1 MIDTYGELKTE
12 VADWLD
18 REDLTTRIP
27 KFIRLAETEIYRD
40 LRCRENE
47 FVVTYSS
54 TGWTINGQSS
64 NPDTNDPYLVLPP
77 NYKAM
82 KEVTWG
88 DRPLEEI
95 SPQQLDMRI
104 STRCDFQPYAFAID
118 GRDIAFTQAL
128 AEDQTT
134 WGTTELIYTYWG
146 TESLDAL
153 PTWQVGSNPVET
165 PPVED
170 TNPEDN
176 SQSDS
181 NTTRL
186 LQVAPD
192 LYLHGAMYFAHLFLK
207 SPEAQLWGGLF
218 NNALASLKKE
228 SRLSTFTGSTV
239 AVTSGR

>member
-54 TGWTINGQSS
+54 TGWTIAGQPS
-64 NPDTNDPYLVLPP
+64 NPDTNAPYLVLPP

-88 DRPLEEI
+88 DKPLEEI
-95 SPQQLDMRI
+95 SPQQLAIRMG
-104 STRCDFQPYAFAID
+104 CDFEPDAFAVD
-118 GRDIAFTQAL
+118 GRVIAFTAAL
-128 AEDQTT
+128 DKDQTT
-134 WGTTELIYTYWG
+134 WGDTELIYTYWG
-146 TESLDAL
+146 TESLSAL
-153 PTWQVGSNPVET
+153 PTWQVASNPVET

-170 TNPEDN
+170 TAPEDN
-176 SQSDS
+176 SQTEP

-192 LYLHGAMYFAHLFLK
+192 LYLHGTMYFAHLFLK